1 MLLLKKLF
9 MALLSLLTLLVCLTA
24 SADNGQGE
32 RWKWYYSGSRV
43 GSYYDINT
51 LSYDS
56 NTNVADVWTKDVDI
70 NGNTLFVTH
79 FNLNYTKKTYST
91 LTTVIYDNGVP
102 RQKNYYPP
110 LSNNINPGPTLEV
123 LADRIADYYHIPHMY
138 KGGPNRWKK
147 IYTQGPADY
156 YIATDCLAPTNTP
169 GSYKCWVKIISG
181 YNKNHSDIICYLCNF
196 NNHTIT
202 TGGGFRTV
210 IPDSLDEAVY
220 NGAYDIYKEQH
231 GN

>member
-43 GSYYDINT
+43 GFYYDINT

-56 NTNVADVWTKDVDI
+56 NTNVADVWTKAVDI
-70 NGNTLFVTH
+70 NGNTLFMDH
-79 FNLNYTKKTYST
+79 LNLNYMKKTYSS
-91 LTTVIYDNGVP
+91 LTSVIYQNGVP
-102 RQKNYYPP
+102 KQKNHYPP
-110 LSNNINPGPTLEV
+110 LSNNIDPELSIEF
-123 LADRIADYYHIPHMY
+123 LANRIADYYHIPHMY

-156 YIATDCLAPTNTP
+156 YIATDCLVLTNTP
-169 GSYKCWVKIISG
+169 GLYKCWVKIISG
-181 YNKNHSDIICYLCNF
+181 YNKESSDIICYLCNF

-210 IPDSLDEAVY
+210 IPDSLDEAIY
-220 NGAYDIYKEQH
+220 NGAHAIYEQ
-231 GN
+231 NVN